1 VYVLNSCTV
10 TGAADRK
17 ARHAVAAARRR
28 FPGAFI
34 VATGCY
40 PERDLKSVAE
50 LEPVDLALTNRQKPE
65 VVQRV
70 AERLGVAVSRGP
82 GVNSS
87 GLRSVLLGRTR
98 ASVKIQ
104 EGCDQVC
111 AYCIVPKVRGRE
123 RSIPADEL
131 VTQVNDLRAA
141 GCSEVVLTG
150 TQLGSY
156 GFDLDGIN
164 LAGLLWKVLT
174 ESSIARVRVSSL
186 QPLEI
191 TDELLDAWAQSGGR
205 LCPHFHIPLQSGS
218 DSVLSRMRRRYT
230 AAQFIS
236 AVGRVREVA
245 PCCSVTT
252 DVICGFPGETA
263 ADHEATLAVLQE
275 VCFADAHVFP
285 YSVRP
290 GTSAAHFSG
299 QVDAAVRSERAA
311 EVRGLAEQHALEFRQ
326 ASIGQVREVLWERGG
341 SSNGLTDNYL
351 RVTASERA
359 AGQGRDRRP
368 IEQVLL
374 TGVGE
379 GGAMLGHVV

>member
-1 VYVLNSCTV
+1 
-10 TGAADRK
+10 
-17 ARHAVAAARRR
+17 VAAARRK

-40 PERDLKSVAE
+40 PDRDLKAVAE

-65 VVQRV
+65 VVRRV
-70 AERLGVAVSRGP
+70 AESLGVAVSHSAEAG
-82 GVNSS
+82 SS
-87 GLRSVLLGRTR
+87 SLRTVLLGRTR

-123 RSIPADEL
+123 RSIPAGEIL
-131 VTQVNDLRAA
+131 RQVNELRAA

-164 LAGLLWKVLT
+164 LAGLLRTVLA
-174 ESSIARVRVSSL
+174 ESGVPRVRVSSL

-191 TDELLDAWAQSGGR
+191 TDELLDVWGQSGGR

-218 DSVLSRMRRRYT
+218 DPVLARMRRRYN
-230 AAQFIS
+230 AEQFIG
-236 AVGRVREVA
+236 AVRRVREAV
-245 PCCSVTT
+245 PGCSVTT
-252 DVICGFPGETA
+252 DVICGFPGETE
-263 ADHEATLAVLQE
+263 ADHEATLAVLRE
-275 VCFADAHVFP
+275 MRFADAHVFP

-299 QVDAAVRSERAA
+299 QVEAAVRSERAA
-311 EVRGLAEQHALEFRQ
+311 KVRGLAEQHALEFRK
-326 ASIGQVREVLWERGG
+326 ASVGQTREVLWERGG
-341 SSNGLTDNYL
+341 SNEGFTDNYL
-351 RVTASERA
+351 RVTVSGTA
-359 AGQGRDRRP
+359 ADRRTARRP

-374 TGVGE
+374 TEVGE
-379 GGAMLGHVV
+379 GGVMTGEVVNERNLSFRT